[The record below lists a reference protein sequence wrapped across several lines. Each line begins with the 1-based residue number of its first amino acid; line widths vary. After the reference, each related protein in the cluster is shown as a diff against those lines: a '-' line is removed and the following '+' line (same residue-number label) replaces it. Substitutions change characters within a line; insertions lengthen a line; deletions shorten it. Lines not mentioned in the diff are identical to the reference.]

1 MAHLEAVRVAQDAA
15 YAASLSDADWHQ
27 LALDPT
33 WQELVSEQSEM
44 VASVLAVHGHKL
56 PFAYRGNDTATP
68 EAAVAPAKVVGT
80 DIARIQG
87 LGIVTNLGQY
97 TENMRMAGM
106 LFMRTLRSRYPHAK
120 IKSIDRIPERVR
132 LLKVPEVPLPSDPL
146 LRAAAETT
154 GLISPLTCGLAVR
167 YGIFVR
173 SDYWGERRLV
183 VHELAI
189 RHSMSGSAGS
199 SPFCGSIWENACR
212 SAAPWDCFSRRR
224 KGLSGRYVGAASKG
238 LTLPGG

>member
-1 MAHLEAVRVAQDAA
+1 MTFETLLLLACAWAEEQEKLIYRTGVALTELQLEDA
-15 YAASLSDADWHQ
+15 
-27 LALDPT
+27 
-33 WQELVSEQSEM
+33 
-44 VASVLAVHGHKL
+44 
-56 PFAYRGNDTATP
+56 RGI
-68 EAAVAPAKVVGT
+68 G
-80 DIARIQG
+80 IQ
-87 LGIVTNLGQY
+87 
-97 TENMRMAGM
+97 
-106 LFMRTLRSRYPHAK
+106 F
-120 IKSIDRIPERVR
+120 PERVR